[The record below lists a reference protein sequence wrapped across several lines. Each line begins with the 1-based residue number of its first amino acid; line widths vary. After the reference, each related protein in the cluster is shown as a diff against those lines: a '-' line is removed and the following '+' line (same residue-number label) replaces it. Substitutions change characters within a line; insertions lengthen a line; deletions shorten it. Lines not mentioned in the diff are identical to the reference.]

1 MMVMEVVIDGHR
13 QRTYDTTQGGIGM
26 DITYTTIDSALGW
39 LLVAATK
46 RGLCAVRFG
55 KSAAAL
61 EQTLWREFPAATTQR
76 DDAALR
82 RWSDAMLGYLDG
94 RQTQLDLPLDVQ
106 ATAFQSRVYEAVRAI
121 PYGGTRSY
129 RQVAQA
135 IGHRLAAQEVAQAC
149 AGNPVALVI
158 PCHRVVRT
166 GGGLGGYRWGVQRK
180 RALLEREA
188 QAARAEEQALAMASA
203 SA

>member
-1 MMVMEVVIDGHR
+1 MNTDNT
-13 QRTYDTTQGGIGM
+13 RTTRHKEAMG
-26 DITYTTIDSALGW
+26 ITYTTIDSALGW

-55 KSAAAL
+55 TSAAAL
-61 EQTLWREFPAATTQR
+61 EQTLRREFPAATTRR

-82 RWSDAMLGYLDG
+82 PWANAMLGYLDG
-94 RQTQLDLPLDVQ
+94 QQTHLDLPLDVR
-106 ATAFQSRVYEAVRAI
+106 ATAFETRVYEAVRAI
-121 PYGGTRSY
+121 PYGSTRSY

-135 IGHRLAAQEVAQAC
+135 IGQPAAAQEVAQAC

-158 PCHRVVRT
+158 PCHRVVRKD
-166 GGGLGGYRWGVQRK
+166 GGLGGYRWGVGRK

-188 QAARAEEQALAMASA
+188 QAAPAEEQALATASA
-203 SA
+203 LA

>member
-1 MMVMEVVIDGHR
+1 
-13 QRTYDTTQGGIGM
+13 M
-26 DITYTTIDSALGW
+26 DITYTTRDSALGW

-55 KSAAAL
+55 ASGGAL
-61 EQTLWREFPAATTQR
+61 EQRLRREFPAATTRR

-82 RWSDAMLGYLDG
+82 PWADAMLGYLDG
-94 RQTQLDLPLDVQ
+94 QQTQLDLPLDVQ
-106 ATAFQSRVYEAVRAI
+106 ATAFQLRVYEAVRAI

-135 IGHRLAAQEVAQAC
+135 IGQPVAAQEVAQAC

-166 GGGLGGYRWGVQRK
+166 DGGLGGYRWGVQRK

-188 QAARAEEQALAMASA
+188 QAAPAEEQALATASA